1 MKIMSTN
8 VSTGFKDAT
17 VKAGPRHEVVSP
29 EEWLAARKKFLLKE
43 KEYTRLRDELT
54 RERMA
59 LPWEKVEKNYVF
71 DAPEGKI
78 SLANLFNGR
87 SQLIIQHFMLGPR
100 ETEGCVGCS
109 FAADSING
117 ALPHLEHHDVS
128 LAVISRAPLPVLEAF
143 RKRMGWHFK
152 WVSSGNSDFNYDFH
166 VAFRKEDLAGGTARY
181 NYEPVKDLP
190 EHMED
195 LPGISVFY
203 KDEAG
208 DIYHT
213 YSAYGRG
220 GELQLIAYNYLDIAP
235 LGRNETDENGKMT
248 SWVRHHDKYDE
259 KGQVDET
266 GKYHKDKTSD
276 SCCSAEGKAS

>member
-8 VSTGFKDAT
+8 VSTGFKDEA
-17 VKAGPRHEVVSP
+17 VKAGPQHKVVSP
-29 EEWLAARKKFLLKE
+29 EEWLAARTKFLQKE
-43 KEYTRLRDELT
+43 KEYTRLSDEMA

-71 DAPEGKI
+71 DGPEGKV
-78 SLANLFNGR
+78 SLSDLFNGR
-87 SQLIIQHFMLGPR
+87 SQLIIQHFMFGPH

-152 WVSSGNSDFNYDFH
+152 WLSSEGSDFNYDFH
-166 VAFRKEDLAGGTARY
+166 VSFRKEDLATGKVFY
-181 NYEPVKDLP
+181 NYGIVENLPVHL
-190 EHMED
+190 ED
-195 LPGISVFY
+195 LQGISCFY

-213 YSAYGRG
+213 YSTYGRG
-220 GELQLIAYNYLDIAP
+220 GELQLTTYHYLDIAP
-235 LGRNETDENGKMT
+235 LGRNETGENGDLT

-259 KGQVDET
+259 KGRVDEN
-266 GKYHKDKTSD
+266 GKYHKDNTPG
-276 SCCSAEGKAS
+276 SCCSSEEKAS